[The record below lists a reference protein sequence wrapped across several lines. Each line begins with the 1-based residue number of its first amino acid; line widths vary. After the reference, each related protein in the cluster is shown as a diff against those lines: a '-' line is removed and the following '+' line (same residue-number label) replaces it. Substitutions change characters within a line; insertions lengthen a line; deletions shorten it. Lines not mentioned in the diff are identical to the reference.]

1 MPRDKKF
8 SDEEVGASMKKAKMS
23 KPKAAEI
30 LGVTLNHFNRIIS
43 RSDKLKALY
52 NPTQVGDPIPDKV
65 ELLTRSEDRPLT
77 ESEAVAAI
85 EPQGEYLKALKGL
98 GLKAETIKSIR
109 AFEKFEKHT
118 GLLMVEALKGY
129 QSLNIQQNMQL
140 YEVSQRLKEELET
153 TEMDP
158 EMKLQYIRS
167 LTQVSSEIGKGYDR
181 TLTGINIM
189 LKMHNEEQSKS
200 KKKTGFQPLK
210 NLQQMKKDAE
220 GESN

>member
-8 SDEEVGASMKKAKMS
+8 SDEEVGSVMKKAKMS
-23 KPKAAEI
+23 KPKAAEM
-30 LGVTLNHFNRIIS
+30 LGVTLNHFHRIIS

-65 ELLTRSEDRPLT
+65 ELLTRSEDKPLT

-85 EPQGEYLKALKGL
+85 EPQGEYIKGLKKL
-98 GLKAETIKSIR
+98 GLKDDTIKSIQ

-140 YEVSQRLKEELET
+140 YEVSQKLKKELDT
-153 TEMDP
+153 TDMDP

-200 KKKTGFQPLK
+200 KKKAGFQPLK
-210 NLQQMKKDAE
+210 NLQKLKAE
-220 GESN
+220 ADGNS